1 MVPHAG
7 RVLAGRQGLVR
18 TVVLGLGV
26 DEAGRVLVEGRHEL
40 AQPTALLEVKHN
52 QYQPL
57 RSLSENPCNSNYGG
71 LEEGLSS

>member
-7 RVLAGRQGLVR
+7 RVLAGGQGLVR

-40 AQPTALLEVKHN
+40 AQASALLQV
-52 QYQPL
+52 QRLGCVLVPL
-57 RSLSENPCNSNYGG
+57 INIGN
-71 LEEGLSS
+71 